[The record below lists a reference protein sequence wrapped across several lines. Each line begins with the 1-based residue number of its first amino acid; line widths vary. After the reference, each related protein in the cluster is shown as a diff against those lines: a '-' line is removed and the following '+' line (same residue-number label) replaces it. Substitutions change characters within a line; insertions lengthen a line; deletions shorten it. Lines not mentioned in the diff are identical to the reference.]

1 MAQFRGP
8 KKPVTKECVLII
20 DTVSGEAVLERI
32 SNNIQLKA
40 IRLLVGQSGRRA
52 WVYVCTLATRPHST
66 AQVNGLARAQGT
78 GFQWFTN
85 SFSCRNLNLWIQ
97 NLESS
102 HTVAGRASQTT
113 TLFGSIQLLSVVPKT
128 VSDFLCTCVC

>member
-1 MAQFRGP
+1 MTTIDRFYYNYNHSAPTHTQAEWTDDVVQFRGP

-52 WVYVCTLATRPHST
+52 WVWV
-66 AQVNGLARAQGT
+66 
-78 GFQWFTN
+78 
-85 SFSCRNLNLWIQ
+85 
-97 NLESS
+97 
-102 HTVAGRASQTT
+102 
-113 TLFGSIQLLSVVPKT
+113 
-128 VSDFLCTCVC
+128 